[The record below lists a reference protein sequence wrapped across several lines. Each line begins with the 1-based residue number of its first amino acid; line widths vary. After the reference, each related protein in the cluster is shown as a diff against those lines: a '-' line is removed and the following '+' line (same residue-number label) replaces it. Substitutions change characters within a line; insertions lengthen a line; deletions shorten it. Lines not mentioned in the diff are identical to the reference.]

1 MCEGNENTL
10 LHMIREHNRL
20 NGFRFV
26 IIEFSVVNLAALFI
40 SVGGILNGKWP
51 VALIGAGI
59 AANAVAVIAI
69 AVAQIRDR
77 EQSEGLL
84 KLRSSQFR
92 ADIGQKYPKLSSHT
106 ILLLVSI
113 LVPLLLVALLYVQR
127 LRRLPKNPT

>member
-1 MCEGNENTL
+1 MREGSENTL
-10 LHMIREHNRL
+10 LQMIREHNRL

-26 IIEFSVVNLAALFI
+26 IIELFVVALAALFI
-40 SVGGILNGKWP
+40 SVSGVLHGRWP
-51 VALIGAGI
+51 VALIGTGI

-69 AVAQIRDR
+69 AVAQMRDH

-106 ILLLVSI
+106 VVLLVSI
-113 LVPLLLVALLYVQR
+113 LIPFLLVALLYVQR
-127 LRRLPKNPT
+127 PRPQPKKPM

>member
-1 MCEGNENTL
+1 MRQGYENTL

-26 IIEFSVVNLAALFI
+26 IIEFCLVTLAALFI
-40 SVGGILNGKWP
+40 SVSGILHGEWP
-51 VALIGAGI
+51 VALIGTGI

-69 AVAQIRDR
+69 AVAQIRDH
-77 EQSEGLL
+77 EQSEGLR

-106 ILLLVSI
+106 VVLLVSI
-113 LVPLLLVALLYVQR
+113 LIPLLLVALLHVQR
-127 LRRLPKNPT
+127 LRPLPKRPT